1 MGARPVKVLSSI
13 IALLLVFGLL
23 PVRYVYA
30 AHWSD
35 DYYGLLD
42 ARSVFNA
49 DIGAVSESRR
59 EDSITREEFYALI
72 VCGLYGQQQ
81 RVGEMPGF
89 VDFAQIKPELS
100 GYISKAKDS
109 ASGFGLTKDGQQY
122 IAPKALIT
130 RQDAATV
137 MGRLGGLSDGGIP
150 SFPDTASIA
159 AYAQSY
165 VSAIQNAR
173 IMQGDKNGNFN
184 PQKNLKWG
192 EAIQM
197 AALLVKYSEAQV
209 PVRVININDSMDVI
223 GSMQKGYINGVF
235 KDAAFNRPS
244 GLLVRDGV
252 IYIAD
257 TDNSL
262 VRQISGDKVST
273 YAGMFF
279 GYDEM
284 HRAVTGYKDG
294 LIQNAIF
301 KNPTGVLAIGD
312 AIYVLDTGN
321 NVIRKISGGTVS
333 TYAGAVSAG
342 FADGALLYA
351 RFKQPGGFCADEA
364 GNIYV
369 ADTDN
374 NLIRK
379 ISTDG
384 MVSTVAGK
392 VGVAGTQNGKTSV
405 ALFDRPTG
413 IAYANGVLYIAD
425 AANNRI
431 RMIKDGVVSTYAGS
445 VSMVRDDMS
454 GFVGALKDG
463 EVLEAH
469 FYYPSSLC
477 VAPDGGVYVADTGN
491 GAVRLI
497 KDGKVTT
504 IASEQDNDYIA
515 RPTGVAYADGVLYVA
530 DSFRNAI
537 VRIEVSG
544 R

>member
-1 MGARPVKVLSSI
+1 MGTRSTKVLSSI
-13 IALLLVFGLL
+13 IALVLVFGLL

-42 ARSVFNA
+42 AKSVFNA
-49 DIGAVSESRR
+49 DIGAVSENRR

-72 VCGLYGQQQ
+72 VCALYGQQQ
-81 RVGEMPGF
+81 PVGEMPGF
-89 VDFAQIKPELS
+89 VDFNQMKPELS

-109 ASGFGLTKDGQQY
+109 AGGFGITKDGLLY

-137 MGRLGGLSDGGIP
+137 MGRMAGLSGGIAP
-150 SFPDTASIA
+150 SFPDAGSIA
-159 AYAQSY
+159 AYALPY
-165 VSAIQNAR
+165 VSAIQNAH
-173 IMQGDKNGNFN
+173 IMQGDENGNFN
-184 PQKNLKWG
+184 PNKNLKWG

-197 AALLVKYSEAQV
+197 AALLIKHGEAQV
-209 PVRVININDSMDVI
+209 TVNKVNINDSMDVI
-223 GSMQKGYINGVF
+223 GSMQKGYINGAY
-235 KDAAFNRPS
+235 KDAAFNKPS
-244 GLLVRDGV
+244 GLFIQDGV
-252 IYIAD
+252 IYVAD

-262 VRQISGDKVST
+262 VRQISSDKVST
-273 YAGMFF
+273 YAGKFF

-284 HRAVTGYKDG
+284 HRAVKGYKDG
-294 LIQNAIF
+294 SIQNAIF
-301 KNPTGVLAIGD
+301 NNPSGVLGIGD
-312 AIYVLDTGN
+312 TIYVLDTGN
-321 NVIRKISGGTVS
+321 NVIRRISGSTVSIYAGAISGGFT
-333 TYAGAVSAG
+333 
-342 FADGALLYA
+342 DGALLDA
-351 RFKQPGGFCADEA
+351 RFKQPGGFCTDEA

-369 ADTDN
+369 ADTGN

-379 ISTDG
+379 ISSNGT
-384 MVSTVAGK
+384 VSTVAGRA
-392 VGVAGTQNGKTSV
+392 GVAGTQNGKTSV
-405 ALFDRPTG
+405 SLFDRPTG

-454 GFVGALKDG
+454 SFVGSLKDG

-469 FYYPSSLC
+469 FYYPTGIS
-477 VAPDGGVYVADTGN
+477 VAQDGGVYVADTGN

-515 RPTGVAYADGVLYVA
+515 RPTGVTYADGALYVA

-537 VRIEVSG
+537 VRIEVSV